1 MGEKIVTTNFSLKLT
16 FYCTK
21 FHSSHHRS
29 RDDYEAN
36 KALRSAMRVK
46 RKAAKAQ
53 ADLDGKLLKKSSLNI
68 SLLPENEADK
78 TTAALLRMAPALTP
92 GLAT

>member
-1 MGEKIVTTNFSLKLT
+1 
-16 FYCTK
+16 
-21 FHSSHHRS
+21 
-29 RDDYEAN
+29 
-36 KALRSAMRVK
+36 MRVK

-92 GLAT
+92 GLATYHIFAFRRKARKRSIFLLFLG

>member
-1 MGEKIVTTNFSLKLT
+1 
-16 FYCTK
+16 
-21 FHSSHHRS
+21 
-29 RDDYEAN
+29 
-36 KALRSAMRVK
+36 MRVK

-92 GLAT
+92 GLATYHIFLFVFVK